1 MVYRQNWWRGH
12 RCRKCSGEAEIVA
25 GVTKREGDLVGT
37 GRFLLRALVVV
48 GGAAA
53 VSTVAWMSATASASA
68 GTQIAAEPIGSGSPA
83 AVTTAG
89 HQQPQ
94 TRSLVAD
101 VVPAV
106 SRDLHHTVTAP
117 AAVHNTVDALGASVH
132 AIAATHIPA
141 VNVAQVA
148 DSVIT
153 TFNVGRSVAATATNL
168 VDLTLASG
176 RGSRPA
182 GDAPVDPT
190 RVVERD
196 SVVPVAAIS
205 GMPMRMP
212 ASASS
217 GVPVRAITA
226 DAPVS
231 IRAHELPASGHE
243 DGGYPV
249 RPWSPSC
256 VVSASMCLAVSHDRG
271 TGVAAPQG
279 AADYQLLPRGG
290 YGVRDRCVTATEIRP
305 GVTPD

>member
-1 MVYRQNWWRGH
+1 M
-12 RCRKCSGEAEIVA
+12 A
-25 GVTKREGDLVGT
+25 GVTKREGDPVGT

-53 VSTVAWMSATASASA
+53 VSAVAWMSATASAST
-68 GTQIAAEPIGSGSPA
+68 GTQITAEPIGSGSPA

-89 HQQPQ
+89 HRQSQ

-141 VNVAQVA
+141 VDVARVA
-148 DSVIT
+148 DSVT
-153 TFNVGRSVAATATNL
+153 ATFNAGRSVAVAATDL
-168 VDLTLASG
+168 VDLSLASG

-182 GDAPVDPT
+182 GDAPVDPA
-190 RVVERD
+190 RVVEQD
-196 SVVPVAAIS
+196 SVLPEAAIS
-205 GMPMRMP
+205 EMPRRTP

-217 GVPVRAITA
+217 GVPVRATTA

-231 IRAHELPASGHE
+231 IRAHELPTSGHE
-243 DGGYPV
+243 DGGHPV

-256 VVSASMCLAVSHDRG
+256 VVSASMCLAASHDRG
-271 TGVAAPQG
+271 TGDAAPQS
-279 AADYQLLPRGG
+279 AADHQLLPRGG
-290 YGVRDRCVTATEIRP
+290 YGLRDRCVTATEIRP